1 MMGKV
6 ISVKEDTYERLK
18 SLKER
23 MEAKSL
29 GETIDRLID
38 EYLKRKRERLKDL
51 VRSSRLSEEE
61 ADKVEKIV
69 KEVESREWW

>member
-6 ISVKEDTYERLK
+6 ISVREDTYRRLK

-23 MEAKSL
+23 MRAKSL
-29 GETIDRLID
+29 DETIDRLID

-61 ADKVEKIV
+61 ADKVEEIV

>member
-1 MMGKV
+1 MGKV
-6 ISVKEDTYERLK
+6 ISVREDTYRRLK

-23 MEAKSL
+23 MRAKSL

-61 ADKVEKIV
+61 ADKVEEIV

>member
-6 ISVKEDTYERLK
+6 ISVREDTYRRLK

-23 MEAKSL
+23 LRAKSL

-61 ADKVEKIV
+61 ADKVEEIV
-69 KEVESREWW
+69 KEVEAREWW